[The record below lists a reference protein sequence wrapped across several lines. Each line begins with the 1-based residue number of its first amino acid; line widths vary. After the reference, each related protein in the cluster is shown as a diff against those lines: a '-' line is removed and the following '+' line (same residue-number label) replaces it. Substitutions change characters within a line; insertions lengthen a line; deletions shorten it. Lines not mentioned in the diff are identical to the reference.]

1 MAKRMNSIRRFL
13 LIGTLSLVTLGLG
26 FGAIFGS
33 MQARHEM
40 AELFDVRLAQSAHII
55 NTLLRDYLSYNKMQ
69 LDPDL
74 PASDFYAKAS
84 ADLELVYEQTKITL
98 LSDDIGK
105 TVHFQ
110 LFDHKGALLLRSPN
124 SPVAPLTPRVAGFND
139 ISLNGASYRTITLFN
154 QQQQTWLVVAELDG
168 DREELANALAI
179 VGAVP
184 LLSTL
189 PVLLLLLWWLIVRG
203 LRPLRQ
209 LSNAISQRD
218 PTNLRPLDLDFDIQ
232 ELAPLVKEINRLMEA
247 LAITIEREQQFT
259 NEVAHELRT
268 PLAVLRI
275 YSENALAADS
285 ESERKASLQKMLGAL
300 DRSDRLIRQ
309 LLTLAR
315 IDNQQKMVQSRLD
328 LTVILQAVLGQL
340 TPLALKKE
348 QELALEVS
356 EPLFVLG
363 QSTLLELLFSN
374 LVDNALRYTPRG
386 GKIEVTAQKL
396 LKNDGETVLK
406 IMISDSGPG
415 IPAELLHKVSE
426 RFFRVNPQ
434 LPDGV
439 GLGMAIVARIA
450 TLHRATFTLENQPQG
465 GLRVTVFLP
474 QAS

>member
-1 MAKRMNSIRRFL
+1 MKSIRRFL
-13 LIGTLSLVTLGLG
+13 LIGILSLVTLGLG
-26 FGAIFGS
+26 VGAILGP

-40 AELFDVRLAQSAHII
+40 AELFDARLAQSAHMI
-55 NTLLRDYLSYNKMQ
+55 NILLKDYISYNKMQ
-69 LDPDL
+69 FEPRL
-74 PASDFYAKAS
+74 PANEIYAKANVE
-84 ADLELVYEQTKITL
+84 LEQMYEQTKIRL
-98 LSDDIGK
+98 LSDDIGEI
-105 TVHFQ
+105 VHFQ
-110 LFDHKGALLLRSPN
+110 LFDNKGALLLRSPN
-124 SPVAPLTPRVAGFND
+124 SPIAPLTPQVTGFSDIALND
-139 ISLNGASYRTITLFN
+139 AYYRTITFFN
-154 QQQQTWLVVAELDG
+154 PKEQTWLVAAELDG
-168 DREELANALAI
+168 DREELANTLAI

-189 PVLLLLLWWLIVRG
+189 PILLLLLFWLIVRG

-218 PTNLRPLDLDFDIQ
+218 PTNLRPLELDFDIQ
-232 ELAPLVKEINRLMEA
+232 ELEPLVKETNRLLEA

-275 YSENALAADS
+275 HSENALAANSD
-285 ESERKASLQKMLGAL
+285 SERKMSLKKMLSAL

-315 IDNQQKMVQSRLD
+315 IDNQQKIVQSRLD
-328 LTVILQAVLGQL
+328 LTLILQAVLGQL

-348 QELALEVS
+348 QELALEAN

-374 LVDNALRYTPRG
+374 LVDNALRYTPIG
-386 GKIEVTAQKL
+386 GKIVVTAQKQL
-396 LKNDGETVLK
+396 NSNGEQVLK
-406 IMISDSGPG
+406 IMISDTGPG
-415 IPAELLHKVSE
+415 IPTELLHKVSE

-434 LPDGV
+434 QPDGV
-439 GLGMAIVARIA
+439 GLGMAIVTRIA

-465 GLRVTVFLP
+465 GLMVTVFLP
-474 QAS
+474 QAN